1 MEDRMDFNF
10 NYIIEKLHTIVKKAD
25 DHRIDADSFVDG
37 YDYLLEDVEEFI
49 EYLEFN
55 KEMNNQ

>member
-1 MEDRMDFNF
+1 MDFNF

-37 YDYLLEDVEEFI
+37 YDYLLADVEEFI